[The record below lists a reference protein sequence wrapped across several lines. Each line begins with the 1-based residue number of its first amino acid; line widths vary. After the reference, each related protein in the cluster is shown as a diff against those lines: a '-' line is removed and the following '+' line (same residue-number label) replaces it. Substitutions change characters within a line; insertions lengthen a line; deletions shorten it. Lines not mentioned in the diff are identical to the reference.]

1 MTTLFHIADLHFGAE
16 DRSLVDAFTDLC
28 NARSPDLVVA
38 AGDFTQGGRKRE
50 FEDAARFLG
59 ALDAPVVGIP
69 GNHDVPVRALH
80 RRFTTP
86 WRRYERS
93 IGRYLSPSHRNDAV
107 HVESLRTARRAQ
119 WQPDWSLG
127 RIGQP
132 SLTRALDLL
141 DDSPAATRVLT
152 CHHPILAPGGNHG
165 RARTARA
172 GKSVETIAQS
182 CDLVLTGH
190 LHETFALP
198 AEAPA
203 HTCWFVGAGTTF
215 SRRTRGETA
224 GFNALEIG
232 EDTIRITHYTAHP
245 DRPEFMATDDWSL
258 ARGRAA

>member
-1 MTTLFHIADLHFGAE
+1 MIKEIVSETKPDAKEDKSANKEPAKAAE
-16 DRSLVDAFTDLC
+16 K
-28 NARSPDLVVA
+28 PDPK
-38 AGDFTQGGRKRE
+38 DYQ
-50 FEDAARFLG
+50 
-59 ALDAPVVGIP
+59 
-69 GNHDVPVRALH
+69 
-80 RRFTTP
+80 
-86 WRRYERS
+86 
-93 IGRYLSPSHRNDAV
+93 
-107 HVESLRTARRAQ
+107 
-119 WQPDWSLG
+119 
-127 RIGQP
+127 
-132 SLTRALDLL
+132 LTRALDLL